1 MNREPA
7 LRRFSPSQLINDP
20 LYHVNLVLWMLQ
32 PATGAGV
39 EPLLQRAGY
48 QLFQIEPELSFPVE
62 LTVSLQRNGIAHSQP
77 VNPDLLLSS
86 AAGEYIPLEC
96 KSRMFGSQPQP
107 GGGDS
112 QVKQARS
119 LLLLA
124 PSILNSALAFQAG
137 QVKSSHVLYLSVH
150 EPSVP
155 QTKGLAEITKEL
167 RKKEYQTA
175 PFGLLALG
183 VTEDAIVLHSKNRP
197 GKLPNPLVK
206 LMGKDGVAKI
216 QPIADERT
224 DPRPLYHLPWM
235 PDNQSTD
242 DSYSQQAFA
251 NRIFAA
257 AVTEIGPCKPP
268 CEITLNIETLLN
280 AATNKFYLHWRDK
293 TVRKQLQKRAKE
305 LLRNKLK
312 EALPGLTFTSL
323 LQPDIGWRFQLVDE
337 KSHRRAIEVLRKGED
352 TEWNR
357 PISQPSLFPED
368 DE

>member
-1 MNREPA
+1 MSSDRS
-7 LRRFSPSQLINDP
+7 LRPFSPSRLINDP

-39 EPLLQRAGY
+39 EPLLQKAGY

-62 LTVSLQRNGIAHSQP
+62 LTASLQKNGIAHSQP

-86 AAGEYIPLEC
+86 ASGEYIPLEC

-124 PSILNSALAFQAG
+124 PSILNSALAFQSG
-137 QVKSSHVLYLSVH
+137 QVKSSHVLYLSVY
-150 EPSVP
+150 EPAVP

-167 RKKEYQTA
+167 KKREYQTA

-183 VTEDAIVLHSKNRP
+183 FTKEAIVLYSQARP
-197 GKLPNPLVK
+197 GKLPTPLGK
-206 LMGKDGVAKI
+206 LMGKNAIVV
-216 QPIADERT
+216 QPIADEQT

-251 NRIFAA
+251 NRILAA
-257 AVTEIGPCKPP
+257 AVTDIGPRKPP
-268 CEITLNIETLLN
+268 CQITLNVENLLN
-280 AATNKFYLHWRDK
+280 VATNKFYRQWRDK

-305 LLRNKLK
+305 LLRKNLK
-312 EALPGLTFTSL
+312 DALPDLAITSL
-323 LQPDIGWRFQLVDE
+323 PLPDIGWQFQLVDE
-337 KSHRRAIEVLRKGED
+337 KSQRRAIEALRKGEH

-357 PISQPSLFPED
+357 PISQQSLFPED